1 MEDIT
6 TYNKYLVFN
15 DDTLMIENLNIKSLA
30 EKYKTPFFCYSANQ
44 IKDNYKNLKGS
55 FKKIKPVIC
64 YAVKANFNK
73 KILNL
78 IAKLGLGA
86 DVVSKGE
93 LEQSINCNINRK
105 KIVFSG
111 VGKTEDEIIY
121 ALKEDIKQINVESE
135 EELQEIARLA
145 SFTRKKVDISL
156 RLNPDIDPETH
167 SKISTG
173 RLEDKFGITEDGI
186 NNIFKKYSNDSNLNI
201 NGISIHIGSQIKKI
215 SPFEKAFKKVR
226 NLVIKLRTM
235 GYTINTVDI
244 GGGIGIVYDKK
255 KDKIFKISDYAN
267 IVEKYFYDLDVEIIL
282 EPGRYLVGSS
292 GILISKV
299 VRIKKGQKKDF
310 LIIDAGMNNLI
321 RPSLYNAVH
330 QIFPIKKSDIK
341 KKYEVVGPICESS
354 DIFKKDFE
362 SSKVNK
368 DDFLI
373 ICSVGAYGSSMASNY
388 NLRNIA
394 DEFIVDGKKIY

>member
-1 MEDIT
+1 MEDIS
-6 TYNKYLVFN
+6 TYNKYLAFN
-15 DDTLMIENLNIKSLA
+15 DDNLMIENLYLKSLA
-30 EKYKTPFFCYSANQ
+30 KKYKTPFFCYSANQ
-44 IKDNYKNLKGS
+44 IKDNYKNLKTS

-78 IAKLGLGA
+78 VAKLGLGA

-135 EELQEIARLA
+135 EELQDIIRLA
-145 SFTRKKVDISL
+145 SIVGKKVDVSL

-215 SPFEKAFKKVR
+215 SPFEKAFKKLR
-226 NLVIKLRTM
+226 NLVIKLRAM
-235 GYTINTVDI
+235 GYKIKTIDI

-255 KDKIFKISDYAN
+255 KDKIFKVSDYAN

-282 EPGRYLVGSS
+282 EPGRYLVGSA

-330 QIFPIKKSDIK
+330 QIFSIKKSEFK
-341 KKYEVVGPICESS
+341 KKYEIVGPICESS
-354 DIFKKDFE
+354 DIFRKNFQLPKL
-362 SSKVNK
+362 NK

-388 NLRNIA
+388 NLRDVA
-394 DEFIVDGKKIY
+394 DEFIIDGKKIY

>member
-1 MEDIT
+1 MKDISI
-6 TYNKYLVFN
+6 YNKYLAFN
-15 DDTLMIENLNIKSLA
+15 DDALMIEHLYLKSLVK
-30 EKYKTPFFCYSANQ
+30 KYKTPFFCYSANQ
-44 IKDNYKNLKGS
+44 IKDNYKNLKKS

-78 IAKLGLGA
+78 VAQLGLGA

-93 LEQSINCNINRK
+93 LELSINCNINKK

-121 ALKEDIKQINVESE
+121 ALKKDIKQINVESE
-135 EELQEIARLA
+135 EELQDIIRLA
-145 SFTRKKVDISL
+145 NNIGKKVDVSL

-186 NNIFKKYSNDSNLNI
+186 NNIFRKYSNDSNLNI

-226 NLVIKLRTM
+226 NLVVKLRTM
-235 GYTINTVDI
+235 GFKINTIDI
-244 GGGIGIVYDKK
+244 GGGIGIIYDKK
-255 KDKIFKISDYAN
+255 KDKIFKVSDYAN
-267 IVEKYFYDLDVEIIL
+267 IVEKYFYDLGVEIIL

-330 QIFPIKKSDIK
+330 QIFPIKKSDTK

-354 DIFKKDFE
+354 DIFQKDFE
-362 SSKVNK
+362 LSKLNK

-388 NLRNIA
+388 NLRDIA
-394 DEFIVDGKKIY
+394 DEFIIDGKKIY